1 MVYDRS
7 GIKIYNGDCLEVMRT
22 LDENSVDSVVTDPPY
37 GLVEP
42 RSGGQGS
49 GQAFSERTEERKE
62 SRRGG
67 FMGKKWDACVPGI
80 EFWVEA
86 LRVAKPGAY
95 LLAFGGT
102 RTYHRLACAIED
114 AGWEIRD
121 CLMWMYGCLSE
132 DTEIL
137 IDGQWELFSRDI
149 VGRCVLSYSPHSDS
163 YEWQAVQETVEY
175 EYDDTAYRIFS
186 DHTDQIVSRNHRCL
200 VERGGAYVFEFAENV
215 ALEREARVPILED
228 LQSLLESIRDAQS
241 NAGIAECD
249 VFKSMCCEI
258 DDQSESQK
266 ADGAAKDDT
275 NNMPAVREENM
286 DGEFTNQKEQSI
298 VLQQSVSRETRNCT
312 NSSSEQIRSDRD
324 DIPRDRTKRGQELCV
339 ERRSDVLQTQ
349 GEICESVHQVHSL
362 PDSVPCNGTQGRVRD
377 GASHCG
383 GDCDRKVVDTKRV
396 RASHKP
402 RRDGQQAGEF
412 DAVCD
417 EFGSQEIRTPRHTRS
432 DLARIE
438 PFHYV
443 GKVWCIRVPSGA
455 FVARR
460 NGKVFVTGNSGFPK
474 SMDVSK
480 QIDKTFGVE
489 REVVGEK
496 YAGIAR
502 QCRNG
507 GEIVGGVSDNEK
519 KYIDVTAP
527 ATDDAKKF
535 SGYGTALK
543 PAYEPIILARKP
555 LIGTIVQNVLKH
567 GTGGI
572 NIDACRIGGEPSP
585 SVERRQSGPLKR
597 ESGTWAN
604 DRRSPETYA
613 TQRQGEMSGRWPAN
627 LILSHAAECKCVG
640 TKQVNGNKAGSF
652 QREMTS
658 KGYDGGGIGQR
669 KASDH
674 IKTAIKKPGYA
685 NADGTEEI
693 ESWECVADCPIRM
706 LDEQAGPQTSG
717 GTPARRFAAKTKN
730 AFGDFNGEE
739 NPDGIGSS
747 SGNVSRF
754 FYCAKA
760 DKSERRQSKHPTVK
774 PLDLMRYLV
783 RLVTPVGGVV
793 LDPFLGSGTT
803 IEAAREE
810 HCKAIGIDL
819 SEEYCADAVDRLTQG
834 VFNFAE

>member
-102 RTYHRLACAIED
+102 RTVHRLTCAIED

-121 CLMWMYGCLSE
+121 CLMWVYG
-132 DTEIL
+132 
-137 IDGQWELFSRDI
+137 
-149 VGRCVLSYSPHSDS
+149 
-163 YEWQAVQETVEY
+163 
-175 EYDDTAYRIFS
+175 
-186 DHTDQIVSRNHRCL
+186 
-200 VERGGAYVFEFAENV
+200 
-215 ALEREARVPILED
+215 
-228 LQSLLESIRDAQS
+228 
-241 NAGIAECD
+241 
-249 VFKSMCCEI
+249 
-258 DDQSESQK
+258 
-266 ADGAAKDDT
+266 
-275 NNMPAVREENM
+275 
-286 DGEFTNQKEQSI
+286 
-298 VLQQSVSRETRNCT
+298 
-312 NSSSEQIRSDRD
+312 
-324 DIPRDRTKRGQELCV
+324 
-339 ERRSDVLQTQ
+339 
-349 GEICESVHQVHSL
+349 
-362 PDSVPCNGTQGRVRD
+362 
-377 GASHCG
+377 
-383 GDCDRKVVDTKRV
+383 
-396 RASHKP
+396 
-402 RRDGQQAGEF
+402 
-412 DAVCD
+412 
-417 EFGSQEIRTPRHTRS
+417 
-432 DLARIE
+432 
-438 PFHYV
+438 
-443 GKVWCIRVPSGA
+443 
-455 FVARR
+455 
-460 NGKVFVTGNSGFPK
+460 SGFPK

-555 LIGTIVQNVLKH
+555 LIGTVVQNVLKY

-572 NIDACRIGGEPSP
+572 NIDACRIGTEVLPEQNAGQAKCGTF
-585 SVERRQSGPLKR
+585 ERQNMV
-597 ESGTWAN
+597 T
-604 DRRSPETYA
+604 PERT
-613 TQRQGEMSGRWPAN
+613 GRWPAN
-627 LILSHAAECKCVG
+627 LILSHAADCRCVG
-640 TKQVNGNKAGSF
+640 VKNVRTGTYIGRNRDENEIGNTILSPRHKDTNDA
-652 QREMTS
+652 
-658 KGYDGGGIGQR
+658 
-669 KASDH
+669 
-674 IKTAIKKPGYA
+674 GYA

-834 VFNFAE
+834 VFNFSE